1 MKLSLLSIDPGG
13 FIRMTNEGNIIST
26 DFTAEGKNPF
36 EAVIGANWST
46 HRVLLDL
53 GNTSFIDSAAIGWL
67 IDSHKSFKTAGGRLV
82 VHSLRPKVRQVL
94 DLLKIGRVVSLADDE
109 SAAKALLQGA
119 GQ

>member
-53 GNTSFIDSAAIGWL
+53 GNTLFIDSAAIGWL

-94 DLLKIGRVVSLADDE
+94 DLLKIGRVVALADDE